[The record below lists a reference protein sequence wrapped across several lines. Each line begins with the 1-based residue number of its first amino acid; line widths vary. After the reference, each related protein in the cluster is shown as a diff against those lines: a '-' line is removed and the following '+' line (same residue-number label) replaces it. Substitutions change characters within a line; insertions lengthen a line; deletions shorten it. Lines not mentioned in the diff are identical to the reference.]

1 MEPDEPDAKESGDGH
16 LRPTVI
22 VGISDDEAGKSKEE
36 IDRQIR
42 VAYQTQGSVPT
53 KRIIEEVKDDN
64 QKCRATSQAIQD
76 LKVFIAAACPVGV
89 DSTICFSNSHRVHRL
104 VISIIMICCSS
115 FNADPAA
122 ILLF

>member
-1 MEPDEPDAKESGDGH
+1 MY
-16 LRPTVI
+16 L
-22 VGISDDEAGKSKEE
+22 
-36 IDRQIR
+36 R

-64 QKCRATSQAIQD
+64 QKCRATSPAIQD
-76 LKVFIAAACPVGV
+76 LKVFLAAARPVGV
-89 DSTICFSNSHRVHRL
+89 DSTICFSNSHRV
-104 VISIIMICCSS
+104 ISIIMICSSS

>member
-1 MEPDEPDAKESGDGH
+1 MSRMRKNWRMDI

-36 IDRQIR
+36 IDCQIR

-76 LKVFIAAACPVGV
+76 LKVFLAAACPVGV
-89 DSTICFSNSHRVHRL
+89 DSTICFSSHRVHRL
-104 VISIIMICCSS
+104 VNSIRV
-115 FNADPAA
+115 AA
-122 ILLF
+122 AL